1 MTQLFRV
8 YPPSPLFFA
17 TAHSAGLTGSVSVSA
32 DSKGVICTKMV
43 QEFGA
48 LELRI
53 LKDLL
58 CAQRMGPVRV
68 SLPAAGKLCPY
79 KKGKSG
85 RLAAAWACIYTIWSI
100 TNSISIVKEKMKG
113 RPAQLSGQISS
124 FISTRAAHFGNW
136 KEVLAFFSSWN

>member
-1 MTQLFRV
+1 
-8 YPPSPLFFA
+8 
-17 TAHSAGLTGSVSVSA
+17 VSVSA
-32 DSKGVICTKMV
+32 DSKEVICTKIV
-43 QEFGA
+43 QDFGA

-58 CAQRMGPVRV
+58 ARSGRARYVCPC
-68 SLPAAGKLCPY
+68 LPQASRASTKE
-79 KKGKSG
+79 KSG
-85 RLAAAWACIYTIWSI
+85 RLAAAWTCIYTIWSI